1 MVRVFPIRKDQLDD
15 QISNF
20 PLTNASHRLYS
31 VFAFLPLDG
40 TITQDIWA
48 KRLEYDH
55 EITTPY
61 YYSTLLGGS
70 GNQLEFSPQK
80 RSGYFRIHFVGNK
93 KHFLRIGV
101 FSGLGE
107 IKSQDK
113 RVISKIEEF
122 SGMKA
127 YFYAETDNDIQ
138 EVQYQN
144 PIDQKWVLL
153 GVGEQPKQSFLP
165 LWHFIHQY

>member
-70 GNQLEFSPQK
+70 GYQLEFSPPK
-80 RSGYFRIHFVGNK
+80 RSGYFRIHLVGNK
-93 KHFLRIGV
+93 KHFLWIGV

-107 IKSQDK
+107 IKIQDK
-113 RVISKIEEF
+113 RIISGIEEF

-127 YFYAETDNDIQ
+127 YLYAETDNDIQ